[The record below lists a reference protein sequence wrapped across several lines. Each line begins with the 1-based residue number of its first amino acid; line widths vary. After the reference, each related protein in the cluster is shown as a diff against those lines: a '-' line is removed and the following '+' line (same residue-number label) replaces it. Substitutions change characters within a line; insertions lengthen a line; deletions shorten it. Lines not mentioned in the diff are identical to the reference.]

1 MGFYGREAA
10 SCSSMLIVLKAI
22 LMIAYAIIPVIAL
35 PSHNACF
42 AFSQASRALLKV
54 SILTAGC

>member
-22 LMIAYAIIPVIAL
+22 LVISYAIIQNYSFQLLLCLLTMLVL
-35 PSHNACF
+35 PSHKRVEPC
-42 AFSQASRALLKV
+42 
-54 SILTAGC
+54 